1 MIKGFKDFILRGNVI
16 DLAVAVVMGAAFGAV
31 VTALVKD
38 LLTPLITAVVGKP
51 SFQNLD
57 FRIHGSTFQYGDFLN
72 ALISFLMV
80 GAAIYFAVVL
90 PMKAVMDRMKKPD
103 APAAPSTKTCPEC
116 MSEIPLEAR
125 RCKFCTSQL
134 KSA

>member
-1 MIKGFKDFILRGNVI
+1 MLKGFKEFIMRGNVI

-51 SFQNLD
+51 SFQNLE
-57 FRIHGSTFQYGDFLN
+57 FRLHGSTFQYGDFLN

-80 GAAIYFAVVL
+80 SAAVYFAVVL
-90 PMKAVMDRMKKPD
+90 PMKTVMNRMKKAEPV
-103 APAAPSTKTCPEC
+103 AAPTTRKCPEC
-116 MSEIPLEAR
+116 ISEIPLEAK
-125 RCKFCTSQL
+125 RCKYCTVIV
-134 KSA
+134 APA